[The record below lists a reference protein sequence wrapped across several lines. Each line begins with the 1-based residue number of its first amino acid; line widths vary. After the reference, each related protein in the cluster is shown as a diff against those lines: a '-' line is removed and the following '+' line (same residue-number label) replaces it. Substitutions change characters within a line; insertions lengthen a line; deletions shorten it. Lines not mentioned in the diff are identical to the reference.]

1 MEIRESD
8 EERERIQSVKGAIHF
23 YGDKPGLKNNSI
35 EISEKKSPSK
45 TKELHFAQKDIN
57 QFSKSWKT
65 SESIRTRAES
75 ELVNARQTVKNLT
88 LQIEESNLK
97 TNAQR
102 RELETLNKSDKS
114 QENLALDDGKSDSA
128 CKYAE
133 AQEELQS
140 AKQEL
145 CKLKLEMAHAM
156 EMKAEANKETD
167 AAISRIRSC
176 SRTIETLRKEIEEA
190 NDEQVLVELARIEA
204 VREFGAVKAQREAE
218 SAEFVNKMEKIKRR
232 MKDVIREVDRMKEL
246 EITLSI
252 TNSEVSV
259 LQSELMLV
267 KAMEIR
273 SDAAK
278 ASGEDTSNMNYTV
291 EDKSTT
297 LSLLQSVTEE
307 MEASKKELARIK
319 RGGFKLMASMDIIRE
334 ECKSVSE
341 ETSRLRKAERETDA
355 TIQNLNTKLLR
366 AKNRLEAAS
375 SAEEKAASIVSN
387 LSTTFQQLK
396 SESDT
401 ARRESGLINEE
412 MVRIN
417 QEKQKNESEIK
428 LTEEKLQSAVQ
439 ELELVKSSEAMAL
452 EKLKILAEKAVKA
465 RASKSQHSSSITIS
479 KFEYEYLMGRAN
491 RAEAVAEKKV
501 VAAEAWIEAVKVGEK
516 GMELKREIAE
526 REIRELSLMEDQELY
541 RTVKSLRE
549 SLDSES
555 EIHSARQLQQEKL
568 AEILKSSQLEE
579 ALPSKATEDLANR
592 TPSTALISKAVI
604 EYGTATP
611 SRRARGRR
619 VPGSPGGRH
628 LIHSGSITLRKRRKV
643 VPNLVN
649 KLFSSS
655 NNKNLMN
662 DDEQL

>member
-1 MEIRESD
+1 MEIRASD
-8 EERERIQSVKGAIHF
+8 EEEQERIQSVKGAINF
-23 YGDKPGLKNNSI
+23 YGEKPGFKV
-35 EISEKKSPSK
+35 EIPEKKPPSK

-65 SESIRTRAES
+65 SESIRTQAES
-75 ELVNARQTVKNLT
+75 ELVNARQTVKDLT
-88 LQIEESNLK
+88 LQIEESNFK

-102 RELETLNKSDKS
+102 RELDTLKKSNQS
-114 QENLALDDGKSDSA
+114 QENLALDVGSKSDSA
-128 CKYAE
+128 HMYAE
-133 AQEELQS
+133 AQKELQS
-140 AKQEL
+140 VKQEL
-145 CKLKLEMAHAM
+145 CKLKLDMAHAM
-156 EMKAEANKETD
+156 EMKAEANNETD

-176 SRTIETLRKEIEEA
+176 SRTIETLRKNIEEA
-190 NDEQVLVELARIEA
+190 NEEQVLVELARIEA
-204 VREFGAVKAQREAE
+204 VREFGGIKAQRETE
-218 SAEFVNKMEKIKRR
+218 SAEFVNKMEKIKSR
-232 MKDVIREVDRMKEL
+232 MKDIIREIDRTKEL
-246 EITLSI
+246 EITLAI

-259 LQSELMLV
+259 LQSELKLV
-267 KAMEIR
+267 KAMEVR
-273 SDAAK
+273 SVVEK
-278 ASGEDTSNMNYTV
+278 ASGEDNSSKNHII
-291 EDKSTT
+291 EDKTTT

-341 ETSRLRKAERETDA
+341 ETTRLKKAEKETDS
-355 TIQNLNTKLLR
+355 TFQNLNTKLLR

-375 SAEEKAASIVSN
+375 SAEERATSIVSN
-387 LSTTFQQLK
+387 LSITFQQLK

-417 QEKQKNESEIK
+417 KEKQKNESEIK

-439 ELELVKSSEAMAL
+439 ELELVKSSEAVSL
-452 EKLKILAEKAVKA
+452 EKLKILAEKTVKS

-479 KFEYEYLMGRAN
+479 KFEYEYLMGRAK
-491 RAEAVAEKKV
+491 RAGAVAEKKV

-516 GMELKREIAE
+516 EMELKREIAE

-555 EIHSARQLQQEKL
+555 ELYSGRQLQQEKL
-568 AEILKSSQLEE
+568 MEIQKNSQLEE
-579 ALPSKATEDLANR
+579 ALPSKANTTLGAA
-592 TPSTALISKAVI
+592 SLSKATT
-604 EYGTATP
+604 EYGTTTP
-611 SRRARGRR
+611 SRRAARGRR

-649 KLFSSS
+649 KLFSS

-662 DDEQL
+662 DDQL

>member
-1 MEIRESD
+1 MEMRKSN
-8 EERERIQSVKGAIHF
+8 EELERIQSINL
-23 YGDKPGLKNNSI
+23 YGEKPGLKKSPI

-88 LQIEESNLK
+88 LQIQESNLK

-102 RELETLNKSDKS
+102 RELETLKKSDKS
-114 QENLALDDGKSDSA
+114 QENSALDDVGKSDSA

-145 CKLKLEMAHAM
+145 CELKLEMAHAM

-190 NDEQVLVELARIEA
+190 NEEQVLVELARIEA

-232 MKDVIREVDRMKEL
+232 MKDVTREVDRTKEL
-246 EITLSI
+246 EITLGI

-259 LQSELMLV
+259 LQNELMLV

-278 ASGEDTSNMNYTV
+278 ASGEDTSHMV

-307 MEASKKELARIK
+307 MEASNKELARIK

-341 ETSRLRKAERETDA
+341 ETARLRKAERETDA

-375 SAEEKAASIVSN
+375 SAEEKAASIVLN
-387 LSTTFQQLK
+387 LTTTFQQLK

-417 QEKQKNESEIK
+417 EEKQKNESEIK
-428 LTEEKLQSAVQ
+428 STEEKLQSAVQ
-439 ELELVKSSEAMAL
+439 ELEQVKSSEAMAL
-452 EKLKILAEKAVKA
+452 EKLKILAEKTVKA

-479 KFEYEYLMGRAN
+479 KFEYEYLMGRAK

-516 GMELKREIAE
+516 EMELKREIAE

-579 ALPSKATEDLANR
+579 ALPSKATEDLANK
-592 TPSTALISKAVI
+592 TPSKAFISKAAM

-611 SRRARGRR
+611 SRRGRGRR